1 MQRSDKAHFIPPKN
15 KNDLTPLLNQII
27 KGKKVGVYID
37 SANLYYA
44 ASKANLKLDY
54 FQLAKWF
61 QTHCDLISL
70 NFYTAYDPLDTKQ
83 LDFFTDL
90 ERAGYNLI
98 KKPIRIFADSIKG
111 NMDIELA
118 VDTLVQKEDY
128 DVLILISGDGDFSYL
143 VKALE
148 SIGKL
153 TIILGVGGFTS
164 FELHQEANN
173 YFFLNRI
180 SSVWQKTGRRT
191 GAVNPAIPA
200 KTQKLNENRKQPA
213 TPSSLQPK
221 VEKTS
226 QQDQNK
232 TLKVRVRLSPKPK
245 IFLS

>member
-1 MQRSDKAHFIPPKN
+1 MQRSDKAHFVPPKN
-15 KNDLTPLLNQII
+15 KNDLTPLLSQLI

-44 ASKANLKLDY
+44 ASKANLKIDY

-61 QTHCDLISL
+61 QSHCQLIGL

-90 ERAGYNLI
+90 EEAGYKTI

-118 VDTLVQKEDY
+118 VDTLMQKEEY
-128 DVLILISGDGDFSYL
+128 DILILISGDGDFSYL

-148 SIGKL
+148 SIGKR
-153 TIILGVGGFTS
+153 TVILGVGGFTS
-164 FELHQEANN
+164 FELHQEADN

-180 SSVWQKTGRRT
+180 SSVWQKNGRRT
-191 GAVNPAIPA
+191 DSPAIPA
-200 KTQKLNENRKQPA
+200 KSQKLNENHKTPA
-213 TPSSLQPK
+213 ALQPK
-221 VEKTS
+221 VDKPTSETRTTKTI
-226 QQDQNK
+226 
-232 TLKVRVRLSPKPK
+232 KVRVKLNPKPK